1 MLTTPPIGCV
11 QARSKTMKKT
21 VLIPALALAAAS
33 VAVPA
38 AAQSYDRDYRHDRGD
53 RYERDRYDQNRGQWQ
68 SIANRKYQLDRRID
82 QGVRTRQLSQR
93 EAYRLKSELNQLV
106 RLEASYMRGGLT
118 QYERNDL
125 NRRYDRLSAQ
135 VRFERRDNDNRRW

>member
-1 MLTTPPIGCV
+1 
-11 QARSKTMKKT
+11 MKKI
-21 VLIPALALAAAS
+21 LIPALALAAAS

-38 AAQSYDRDYRHDRGD
+38 AAQSYDRHDRGP
-53 RYERDRYDQNRGQWQ
+53 RYEQNRGQWQ
-68 SIANRKYQLDRRID
+68 SVANRKYQLDRRID

-93 EAYRLKSELNQLV
+93 EAYRLKSELNSLV
-106 RLEASYMRGGLT
+106 RLEYAYQRGGLT
-118 QYERNDL
+118 QWERNDL